1 MSILIAYR
9 TRYGTTERYARLL
22 ADRLPGESR
31 LADLGHASRLS
42 PGDYE
47 LILIGGPIYGGT
59 ILPGISSFCERHRE
73 ELLSRPVGLF
83 ICCLYEGER
92 AQAQLDSAFP
102 DWLSL
107 HAFGRWAL
115 GGEVRLDRLNLLDRF
130 LVRGLIRVER
140 DIAKMRPEAVEPI
153 ARRVA
158 ELTRAGE
165 ASP

>member
-31 LADLGHASRLS
+31 LADLGHARRLS
-42 PGDYE
+42 PGDYG
-47 LILIGGPIYGGT
+47 LILIGSPIYGGT
-59 ILPGISSFCERHRE
+59 ILPGIGSFCERHRD

-92 AQAQLDSAFP
+92 ARTQLDSAFP

-107 HAFGRWAL
+107 HAFGRWVL

-140 DIAKMRPEAVEPI
+140 DITKMRPEAVEPI

>member
-1 MSILIAYR
+1 VSILIAYR

-22 ADRLPGESR
+22 AERFPGESH
-31 LADLGHASRLS
+31 LADLGRARRLS
-42 PGDYE
+42 PGDYG
-47 LILIGGPIYGGT
+47 LILLGSPIYGGS
-59 ILPGISSFCERHRE
+59 ILPGISSFCERHRD

-92 AQAQLDSAFP
+92 ARAQLDSAFP

-130 LVRGLIRVER
+130 LVRRLIRVER

-153 ARRVA
+153 AQRVA
-158 ELTRAGE
+158 ELTRGE
-165 ASP
+165 

>member
-1 MSILIAYR
+1 VSILIAYR

-22 ADRLPGESR
+22 AERLPGESK
-31 LADLGHASRLS
+31 LADLGHSRRLS
-42 PGDYE
+42 PGDYG
-47 LILIGGPIYGGT
+47 LILLGSPIYGGT
-59 ILPGISSFCERHRE
+59 ILPGVSSFCERYRE

-92 AQAQLDSAFP
+92 ARAQLDSAFP

-115 GGEVRLDRLNLLDRF
+115 GGEVRLERLNLLDRF
-130 LVRGLIRVER
+130 LVRGLIRVQR
-140 DIAKMRPEAVEPI
+140 DIAKMRPEAIEPI

>member
-1 MSILIAYR
+1 VSILIAYR

-22 ADRLPGESR
+22 AERLPGESR
-31 LADLGHASRLS
+31 LADLRHASRLS
-42 PGDYE
+42 PGDYG
-47 LILIGGPIYGGT
+47 LILLGSPIYGGT
-59 ILPGISSFCERHRE
+59 ILPGLGSFCERHRE

-92 AQAQLDSAFP
+92 ARAQLDSAFP

-107 HAFGRWAL
+107 HAFGRWVL

-130 LVRGLIRVER
+130 LVRRLIRVQR
-140 DIAKMRPEAVEPI
+140 DIAKMRPEAVDPI

-158 ELTRAGE
+158 EVARGGE
-165 ASP
+165 GSP

>member
-1 MSILIAYR
+1 VSILIAYR

-22 ADRLPGESR
+22 AERLPGESR
-31 LADLGHASRLS
+31 LADLRRVRRL
-42 PGDYE
+42 PLADHE
-47 LILIGGPIYGGT
+47 LILLGSPIYGGSV
-59 ILPGISSFCERHRE
+59 LPGLGSFCELHRD

-102 DWLSL
+102 GWLSL

-130 LVRGLIRVER
+130 LVRRLIQVER
-140 DIAKMRPEAVEPI
+140 DISKMRPEAVEPI
-153 ARRVA
+153 VKRASELARGR
-158 ELTRAGE
+158 
-165 ASP
+165 